1 MEDTVLTFAA
11 SALMRLGVGEKLAKV
26 LGPVVLAGLVVG
38 LIFGAVSCIRS
49 DAAKDERARQ
59 EAINTKARLEAEQ
72 RNAAAR
78 EKAEVRRQQD
88 AQTIGDA
95 QKGRD
100 DAIRSTDPNQP
111 PDPRTRLA
119 CERLRRAGT
128 APDRL
133 PEPCRPR
140 G

>member
-1 MEDTVLTFAA
+1 MLANPLVRYALAA
-11 SALMRLGVGEKLAKV
+11 VAALA
-26 LGPVVLAGLVVG
+26 
-38 LIFGAVSCIRS
+38 LILGAVSCIRR
-49 DAAKDERARQ
+49 DAARDERVRQ
-59 EAINTKARLEAEQ
+59 EQINERAKAEADR

-78 EKAEVRRQQD
+78 EKAETRRQDD
-88 AQTIGDA
+88 ARAVDQA

-100 DAIRSTDPNQP
+100 DAIRSDDPGAP
-111 PDPRTRLA
+111 ADPRVRLA

-128 APDRL
+128 AADRL